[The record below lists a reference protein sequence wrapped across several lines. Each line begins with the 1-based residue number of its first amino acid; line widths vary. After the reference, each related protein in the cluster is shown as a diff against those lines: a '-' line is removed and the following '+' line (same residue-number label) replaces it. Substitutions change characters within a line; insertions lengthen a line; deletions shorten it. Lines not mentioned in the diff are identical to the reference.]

1 MRKVTLS
8 ILVTLALLL
17 ALTGCSTLKGEK
29 SYITVTATSSIAVTP
44 DAASFTIT
52 AEALEPTT
60 EEARNAS
67 SKMISE
73 AITILKDEFGITGDE
88 IVTNYMNINPYYEW
102 LDGGR
107 TLTGQRATQ
116 SLNITIKNGL
126 DKAGKVYDRL
136 SVLDGI
142 SISSITYSK
151 LDTTEDVEKA
161 REEATKNALEKASDY
176 ARGLDMTVGKVVSL
190 AEGSVS
196 YSSYDFS
203 NSKMMLAEAAA
214 ADSYSGTTYYAGDL
228 SVSATVTAV
237 FELR

>member
-1 MRKVTLS
+1 MKKLTCS
-8 ILVTLALLL
+8 ILLVLVLLT
-17 ALTGCSTLKGEK
+17 AFTSCSTLKNEK
-29 SYITVTATSSIAVTP
+29 SYITVTATSSVSVTP

-52 AEALEPTT
+52 AESLEPTT

-73 AITILKDEFGITGDE
+73 AISILKDEYGITDDE

-102 LDGGR
+102 VDGSR
-107 TLTGQRATQ
+107 TLSGQRATQ

-126 DKAGKVYDRL
+126 EKAGKVYDRL

-142 SISSITYSK
+142 SISSISYSK
-151 LDTTEDVEKA
+151 LDTTEDVKKA
-161 REEATKNALEKASDY
+161 REGAAVNALEKASDY
-176 ARGLDMTVGKVVSL
+176 AKGVNMTVGKVVSL

-196 YSSYDFS
+196 YSSYDYS
-203 NSKMMLAEAAA
+203 NSKMMFAEAAA
-214 ADSYSGTTYYAGDL
+214 ADSYSSTTYYAGDL